1 MHVVIEDVGFSYRNR
16 HVFSGL
22 QAIFHENE
30 VTALV
35 GPSGSGKSSLLA
47 AIAGFTEPTQG
58 AIWLVANDDRLR
70 PRPAAVSWIAQGA
83 IVLNARTSLDNV
95 LLGPLSEGKTH
106 EEAVELGMRALD
118 DVGLSERAGSLC
130 STLSGGER
138 QRVAVARS
146 LASSRPL
153 ILADEPSAGLDEAN
167 TRGLSHLFTTLR
179 RTATVIIATHD
190 PVMIDAAD
198 DVINL
203 RSSTR

>member
-1 MHVVIEDVGFSYRNR
+1 MRVVVEDVGFSYRNR

-22 QAIFHENE
+22 HGTFHENK

-47 AIAGFTEPTQG
+47 AIAGFAEPTRG
-58 AIWLVANDDRLR
+58 AIWLVASDGRFR
-70 PRPAAVSWIAQGA
+70 PQPAMVSWIAQGA
-83 IVLNARTSLDNV
+83 IVLNARTPLDNV
-95 LLGPLSEGKTH
+95 LLGPLSEGRTH

-118 DVGLSERAGSLC
+118 DVGLSERARSLC
-130 STLSGGER
+130 RTLSGGER

-146 LASSRPL
+146 LASARPL
-153 ILADEPSAGLDEAN
+153 ILADEPSAGLDGAN

-179 RTATVIIATHD
+179 RKATVIVATHD

-198 DVINL
+198 DVISL
-203 RSSTR
+203 RSSTW